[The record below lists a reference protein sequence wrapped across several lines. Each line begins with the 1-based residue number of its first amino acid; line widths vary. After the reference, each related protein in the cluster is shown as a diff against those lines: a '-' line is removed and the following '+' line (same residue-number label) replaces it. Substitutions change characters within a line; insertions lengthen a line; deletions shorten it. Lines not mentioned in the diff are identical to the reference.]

1 MNSAIRSVP
10 KIRCN
15 LGSFFALP
23 TAGGEGLSGVG
34 DCPPTD
40 TRSRRMEP
48 GRRSRDRVVS
58 NFLQVTTWV
67 YLGSFASST
76 TEGVTCSRGVRC
88 GGSHSTSTCAGAG

>member
-1 MNSAIRSVP
+1 
-10 KIRCN
+10 
-15 LGSFFALP
+15 
-23 TAGGEGLSGVG
+23 
-34 DCPPTD
+34 
-40 TRSRRMEP
+40 MEP

-88 GGSHSTSTCAGAG
+88 GGSHSTSTCAGPGWARTLRSSVCSWSRKSSRSHLDGWSRVWGL